1 MDSGLHLR
9 IVESI
14 DLAVV
19 ALDREGR
26 ILLFNPAAQN
36 ITGLSER
43 QVTGRHLRHLFPHA
57 GKLEQLIDEVMQHGR
72 SISSPERMYLRPI
85 SGREL
90 QVSVAA
96 SPLFHRDGRQEG
108 VVVLLRDLQRLQ
120 GLEETEKTSERMA
133 AIGTLAAGLAHEI
146 KNPLGGIK
154 GAAQLLAK
162 ELDDRKD
169 LAEYTAIMLREVD
182 RVNGIIEEL
191 MDLTRPR
198 ETRREPTDLTRLL
211 NDIILLQRQAHHS
224 DAIDFQLL
232 LDPSIPPILGDEA
245 LLHRL
250 FLNLVKNAAEAIGGS
265 GRVVIR
271 SRISPEMRLN
281 LPGRRPVPFVEVSVS
296 DTGPGIAEEQLQKIF
311 TPFFSTK
318 EKGSGLGLAIC
329 QRIVAEHQGLLK
341 VTSRVG
347 EGTRFQV
354 MLPFIRPDQTSETR
368 RD

>member
-1 MDSGLHLR
+1 MEADLHLR
-9 IVESI
+9 IVESV
-14 DLAVV
+14 DLAVIV
-19 ALDREGR
+19 LDRDGR
-26 ILLFNPAAQN
+26 IVLFNPAAQN
-36 ITGLSER
+36 ITGISDR
-43 QVTGRHLRHLFPHA
+43 QATGRHYRHLFPHSK
-57 GKLEQLIDEVMQHGR
+57 GLDQLIGEVMQQGR
-72 SISSPERMYLRPI
+72 SISSPERMLLRPL

-96 SPLFHRDGRQEG
+96 SPLFRQDGSQEG

-120 GLEETEKTSERMA
+120 GLEETEKTSDRMA

-162 ELDDRKD
+162 ELADREE
-169 LAEYTAIMLREVD
+169 LAEYTGIMLREVD

-191 MDLTRPR
+191 MNLTRPR
-198 ETRREPTDLTRLL
+198 KMRWGATDLTRLL
-211 NDIILLQRQAHHS
+211 NDITLLQRQAHHG

-250 FLNLVKNAAEAIGGS
+250 FLNLVKNAAEALEGS
-265 GRVVIR
+265 GRVTVT
-271 SRISPEMRLN
+271 SRISPDMRLN
-281 LPGRRPVPFVEVSVS
+281 RPGHRPVPFVEVAVS
-296 DTGPGIAEEQLQKIF
+296 DNGPGIAEEHLAKIF

-329 QRIVAEHQGLLK
+329 QRIVAEHQGMLK

-354 MLPFIRPDQTSETR
+354 MLPFIRPDETAEAR